1 MHIATAPAESF
12 ARELPTR
19 PRAVAL
25 WLPRL
30 LTLLTLLA
38 VAMIPSAALAA
49 QGSIELR
56 VLSQP
61 GPIFTEE
68 ASTEGIRVQAWAFN
82 SNGQLQPLPNLA
94 IEAFVSSGSARFSN
108 GTASTQII
116 TNTLGEA
123 TTPTIVA
130 ARDARPV
137 VVTLFAQA
145 AGSVPVTVGVLP
157 SQYSIEA
164 LPASLTLAPGEP
176 AQLVGRLR
184 RQGSGAAAPVVDALV
199 NWSASGGGLFSTRS
213 ASDAEGLAR
222 NRFQAVE
229 PGSYTV
235 DARVP
240 LGPALP
246 TLNARFDLQVLS
258 AISNPQLQIESG
270 DAQVGLPGTRAED
283 LVVLHTLG
291 GRPAPQVA
299 VQWSLLEGS
308 ASLDASSSQT
318 DAQGRARIGLR
329 FGAAAGPVR
338 VRAQAA
344 GLSVEF
350 ALRSVAA
357 QLQIL
362 SGNNQQAAP
371 GQALPQPLV
380 VQLLPE
386 AIEGVSVEWRVLDG
400 GGQVSAPSSLTDA
413 AGRAQVLWTLGPG
426 GGTQRVAAR
435 LPGGTE
441 QIFSAQAL
449 AIGGALEIISG
460 GGQSLVTATASAP
473 LVVRVVNSAG
483 QPQPGRRV
491 LWTATNA
498 ELSSSETLSD
508 AEGRSSQQVRLP
520 LPGVARVRAALEGS
534 NAVVEF
540 VLNGG
545 IAGAPGLSQRER
557 DVAVALDAGCAALAE
572 LSSRTPAQQDLFSRC
587 AEFANAAGTPG
598 SGLGTALDQLPQDVG
613 LGLARAGD
621 EAVRAQI
628 GNLDQRLR
636 TLRGGGGEGDRVQV
650 DLGLLGPGGRLPLS
664 ALPGLS
670 ASADAAE
677 VERELGADFD
687 RWGAFI
693 TGTLGRGRSRD
704 GGTIDFDYSL
714 GSLSAGVDYRFGGR
728 AIVGLALG
736 LHRDDSDFAN
746 GRGVLDSRGQ
756 SLSAYASLWLPREIY
771 LDASLI
777 RGRMSFDLERN
788 LAYTLGGTRIDQR
801 ARAETDGDQLGASL
815 ALGRDF
821 ARGAFSY
828 GAYLRGQWS
837 RIDYD
842 PFEEELIE
850 GQPGFGLGLRARSPR
865 WNSLEAILGGRASYV
880 MSRSWGILTPSLL
893 LEYSREFRDD
903 PSRLELSFIHDPT
916 STVFGQSA
924 AAIDRSYVNFGFG
937 LSALWPGGRAAFL
950 QYERR
955 LLDDRVEHWTL
966 SLGGRIEF

>member
-1 MHIATAPAESF
+1 MHIATAPAEH
-12 ARELPTR
+12 AAGELSPHT
-19 PRAVAL
+19 RAVAR
-25 WLPRL
+25 WLTRL
-30 LTLLTLLA
+30 LTLLTVLA
-38 VAMIPSAALAA
+38 AVTSSSVALAA

-61 GPIFTEE
+61 GTIFSEE
-68 ASTEGIRVQAWAFN
+68 ASTEGIRVQAWAVN

-94 IEAFVSSGSARFSN
+94 IEAFVSSGSGRFSN
-108 GTASTQII
+108 GTASTQVI
-116 TNTLGEA
+116 TNSLGEA
-123 TTPTIVA
+123 TTPAIVA
-130 ARDARPV
+130 ARDARPIV
-137 VVTLFAQA
+137 VSLFSDA
-145 AGSVPVTVGVLP
+145 AGSVPVTIGVQP
-157 SQYSIEA
+157 SRYFMDA
-164 LPASLTLAPGEP
+164 LPAMMTLAPGEP
-176 AQLVGRLR
+176 AQLVGQLR
-184 RQGSGAAAPVVDALV
+184 RQGSGAVVPVIDALV
-199 NWSASGGGLFSTRS
+199 NWSASGGGLLSTRS

-222 NRFQAVE
+222 NRFQADE
-229 PGSYTV
+229 PGNYTIE
-235 DARVP
+235 ANAA
-240 LGPALP
+240 LGPGLP
-246 TLNARFDLQVLS
+246 TLNARFEVRVAPDG
-258 AISNPQLQIESG
+258 SNPQLQIGSG
-270 DAQVGLPGTRAED
+270 DGQVGLPGTRAED
-283 LVVLHTLG
+283 LVVLHTVG
-291 GRPAPQVA
+291 GMPAPQVV

-318 DAQGRARIGLR
+318 DAQGRARIGLV
-329 FGAAAGPVR
+329 FGAGAGPVR

-344 GLSVEF
+344 GLSVDF
-350 ALRSVAA
+350 ALRAVAA

-371 GQALPQPLV
+371 NQPLPQPLV

-413 AGRAQVLWTLGPG
+413 AGRAQIVWTLGPG
-426 GGTQRVAAR
+426 AGTQRVAAR

-441 QIFSAQAL
+441 QVFSAQAL
-449 AIGGALEIISG
+449 AVGGTLEIVSG

-473 LVVRVVNSAG
+473 LVVRVVNDAG
-483 QPQPGRRV
+483 QPQAGRRL
-491 LWTATNA
+491 LWSATNA
-498 ELSSSETLSD
+498 ELSASETVSD

-520 LPGVARVRAALEGS
+520 LPGVARVRASLEGS

-557 DVAVALDAGCAALAE
+557 DVAVALDSGCAALAA

-587 AEFANAAGTPG
+587 AEFATAAGTPG

-636 TLRGGGGEGDRVQV
+636 TLRGGGGNGDRVQV
-650 DLGLLGPGGRLPLS
+650 DLGLLGPDGRLPLS
-664 ALPGLS
+664 ALPGLA
-670 ASADAAE
+670 ASADAADL
-677 VERELGADFD
+677 ERELGADFD
-687 RWGAFI
+687 RWGAFV
-693 TGTLGRGRSRD
+693 TGTVGRGKSRS
-704 GGTIDFDYSL
+704 GGAVEFDYSL
-714 GSLSAGVDYRFGGR
+714 GSLSAGIDYRIGSR
-728 AIVGLALG
+728 AIVGIALG
-736 LHRDDSDFAN
+736 LNRDDSDFAG
-746 GRGVLDSRGQ
+746 GRGTLDSRGS

-771 LDASLI
+771 LDASLV
-777 RGRMSFDLERN
+777 RGRMSFDLERR
-788 LAYTLGGTRIDQR
+788 LAYALGGTRIDQR

-828 GAYLRGQWS
+828 GTYLRGQWS

-842 PFEEELIE
+842 PFEEELIA

-893 LEYSREFRDD
+893 VEYSREFRDD

-937 LSALWPGGRAAFL
+937 LTALWPGGRAAFL

-966 SLGGRIEF
+966 SLGGRLEF